1 MNPDF
6 GLLDT
11 FQHVVYSLFTQFFHY
26 KRKSMFSAVLINNPF
41 SDPGVYVKFKY
52 RNEAFLFDLGDLH
65 HLPSRQVLRISSIF
79 VSHTHMDHF
88 IGFDYILRICLG
100 RDAHIS
106 LFGPPGFIK
115 NVESKI
121 NAYTWNL
128 VENYSNDFVI
138 EVTEMDQSRMKTRQY
153 RCNEA
158 FKGKTIRRS
167 APFTGTLLER
177 DDCLVQTVFLD
188 HKTPS
193 LAFSVEEKQHINIM
207 KNSLEEMGLPQG
219 NWLNILKDSIM
230 RGDPDDTPIRVPRT
244 DALEKASGGNA
255 LPLGE
260 LKEKVV
266 RITPGQKV
274 TYVADAVYNEENA
287 RKIVE
292 LAETSD
298 ILFIEAS
305 FLDEEREK
313 AAQKYH
319 LTAKQAGELARKA
332 GVKRIVPFH
341 FSPKYKGQ
349 GHLLEEEALMA
360 FEGFED
366 DRPPHIFSI

>member
-1 MNPDF
+1 
-6 GLLDT
+6 
-11 FQHVVYSLFTQFFHY
+11 
-26 KRKSMFSAVLINNPF
+26 MFSAALINNPF

-65 HLPSRQVLRISSIF
+65 RLQPRHILKIRNIF
-79 VSHTHMDHF
+79 ISHTHMDHF
-88 IGFDYILRICLG
+88 IGFDYVLRVCLG

-106 LFGPPGFIK
+106 LFGPPGFIR

-138 EVTEMDQSRMKTRQY
+138 EVTELHPSRMTTRQY

-158 FKGKTIRRS
+158 FKGKTTCRS
-167 APFTGTLLER
+167 AKFTGTLLDR
-177 DDCLVQTVFLD
+177 KDCLVNTVFLD
-188 HKTPS
+188 HKIPS
-193 LAFSVEEKQHINIM
+193 LAFSLEEKQHINIM
-207 KNSLEEMGLPQG
+207 RNSLEEMGLPQG
-219 NWLNILKDSIM
+219 NWLNDLKDSIM
-230 RGDPDDTPIRVPRT
+230 RNDPDDTPIRVPRT
-244 DALEKASGGNA
+244 DAFQKASGGNT

-266 RITPGQKV
+266 KITPGQKV
-274 TYVADAVYNEENA
+274 SYVADAIYNKENA
-287 RKIVE
+287 RRIVE
-292 LAETSD
+292 LAQGSD
-298 ILFIEAS
+298 LLFIEAS
-305 FLDEEREK
+305 FLDEERNK
-313 AAQKYH
+313 AAEKYH

-366 DRPPHIFSI
+366 GLPPHIFSI